1 MLQRIVLP
9 GLLATALL
17 FSCKHKSKEVKPA
30 AKLLTEAVY
39 ASGTLVPENEY
50 KVVAATDG
58 FLEKAM
64 VKEGDTVKKGQLL
77 FALNNDNQQA
87 QVAAAAGVVNK
98 TRPVTDLNGPAVKDI
113 ENRLAAARIRLQNDQ
128 VQFNRYKSLYDQNA
142 ISASNYD
149 KYRLQY
155 ETTQHDVQGLEEQ
168 LRQQQLNSSLQLQ
181 QASNQLAIARVA
193 KANGLVKSYSDG
205 IVFDIYKQTGDL
217 IAPNQPIALIGS
229 GKMIAKLLVDQDDLQ
244 KIYTGQQIMITMDAF
259 PEKIFHASVQR
270 IYPMINKAEQSF
282 RVDAAF
288 EETIPFSMYGLN
300 IEANIVLS
308 TKAAAM
314 VIPKSALL
322 KGDSVMLKDGDRITR
337 VKIRK
342 GAEDN
347 EYVQVL
353 GGLKDSSTLIV
364 QP

>member
-1 MLQRIVLP
+1 
-9 GLLATALL
+9 LL
-17 FSCKHKSKEVKPA
+17 FSCKHKAKQVQPA

-58 FLEKAM
+58 FLQNVL
-64 VKEGDTVKKGQLL
+64 VKEGDTVKTGQLL
-77 FALNNDNQQA
+77 FTLNNDNQQA
-87 QVAAAAGVVNK
+87 QVNAAAGVVNK
-98 TRPVTDLNGPAVKDI
+98 TRPVTAANSPAVKDI

-128 VQFNRYKSLYDQNA
+128 AQYNRYKNLFDQNA

-168 LRQQQLNSSLQLQ
+168 LNQQKLSSALQLQ
-181 QASNQLAIARVA
+181 QASNQLAIAQTAR
-193 KANGLVKSYSDG
+193 ANGVLKSYANG
-205 IVFDIYKQTGDL
+205 VVFDVYKQTGDL

-244 KIYTGQQIMITMDAF
+244 KIYNGQKILITMDAF
-259 PEKIFHASVQR
+259 PGRLFHASVQR
-270 IYPMINKAEQSF
+270 IYPMLNKAEQSF
-282 RVDAAF
+282 RVDAVF
-288 EETIPFSMYGLN
+288 EEALPFSMYGLN
-300 IEANIVLS
+300 IEANLVINEKV
-308 TKAAAM
+308 KAMIIPRKA
-314 VIPKSALL
+314 VIH
-322 KGDSVMLKDGDRITR
+322 GDSVQVREDGHLAM

-347 EYVQVL
+347 DYVQVL
-353 GGLKDSSTLIV
+353 EGINASAQIII

>member
-1 MLQRIVLP
+1 MLLRTGWPV
-9 GLLATALL
+9 LLAAVLL
-17 FSCKHKSKEVKPA
+17 SSCKHKTKEVQPA

-58 FLEKAM
+58 FLQKVL
-64 VKEGDTVKKGQLL
+64 VKEGDTVKTGQLL
-77 FALNNDNQQA
+77 FTLSNDNQQA
-87 QVAAAAGVVNK
+87 QVNAAAGVVSK
-98 TRPVTDLNGPAVKDI
+98 TRPVTAANSPAVKDI

-128 VQFNRYKSLYDQNA
+128 AQYSRYKNLFEQNA

-168 LRQQQLNSSLQLQ
+168 LNQQQLNAALQLQ
-181 QASNQLAIARVA
+181 QASNQLAIAQTAR
-193 KANGLVKSYSDG
+193 ANGLLKSYANG
-205 IVFDIYKQTGDL
+205 VVFDLYKQTGDL

-244 KIYTGQQIMITMDAF
+244 KIYNGQKMLITMDAF
-259 PEKIFHASVQR
+259 PGKIFHASVQR
-270 IYPMINKAEQSF
+270 VYPMLNKAEQSF
-282 RVDAAF
+282 RVDAVF
-288 EETIPFSMYGLN
+288 EEALPFSMYGLN
-300 IEANIVLS
+300 IEANIVINE
-308 TKAAAM
+308 KVKAM
-314 VIPKSALL
+314 VIPRKALIH
-322 KGDSVMLKDGDRITR
+322 GDSVQVKESGRLAM

-347 EYVQVL
+347 DYVQVL
-353 GGLKDSSTLIV
+353 DGINASAQIII